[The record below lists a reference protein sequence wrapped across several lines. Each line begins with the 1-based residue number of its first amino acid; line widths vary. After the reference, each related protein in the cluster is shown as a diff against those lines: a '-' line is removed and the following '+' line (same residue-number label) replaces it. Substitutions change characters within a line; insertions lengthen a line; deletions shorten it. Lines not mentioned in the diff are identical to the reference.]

1 MKRKFWIAAS
11 FSALF
16 VAAMAPWS
24 ASQANGVS
32 IRVSTPEFGFR
43 IGGPVFGPPVY
54 APPIYAPPVYA
65 PPIYQP
71 APVYYPAPVY
81 RPRYYA
87 PPPVVYVAPPRYYGP
102 PRYVGGYRGYGSYR
116 QWQQRPGQG
125 NGPQH
130 GRNWQASYGGR

>member
-11 FSALF
+11 FSALV

-54 APPIYAPPVYA
+54 APPIY
-65 PPIYQP
+65 QP
-71 APVYYPAPVY
+71 APVYYPAPVPVY

-116 QWQQRPGQG
+116 QWEQRHRPG
-125 NGPQH
+125 NGQPRH
-130 GRNWQASYGGR
+130 GGNWQAGYSGR